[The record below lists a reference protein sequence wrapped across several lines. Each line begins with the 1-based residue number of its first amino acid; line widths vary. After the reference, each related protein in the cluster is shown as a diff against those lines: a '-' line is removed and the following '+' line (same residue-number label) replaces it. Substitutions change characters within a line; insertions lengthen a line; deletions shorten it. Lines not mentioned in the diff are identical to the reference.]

1 MLEFVDDALFSLPW
15 YSGDLLYINKKVLP
29 LEVIRYIK
37 TEMSHSNDHPIQ
49 LYVKP
54 LPFLLLAMD
63 SITSQLS
70 LFSTPCLLCQYYYY
84 LIMDQKHLSKASKIK
99 WYIYFSILYDAY
111 NFMPMCNLVKNFEC
125 QCPRFHARPVQR
137 LLQRKKLLLIISR
150 LKSVTQTN
158 SLFNL

>member
-54 LPFLLLAMD
+54 LLFLLLAMD
-63 SITSQLS
+63 SITSQLR
-70 LFSTPCLLCQYYYY
+70 LFSTPVFCSFMLVLL
-84 LIMDQKHLSKASKIK
+84 LSDNGSKA
-99 WYIYFSILYDAY
+99 
-111 NFMPMCNLVKNFEC
+111 
-125 QCPRFHARPVQR
+125 
-137 LLQRKKLLLIISR
+137 
-150 LKSVTQTN
+150 LKQGE
-158 SLFNL
+158 